1 MKIDLNEVLIGYDG
15 KEIINSQED
24 KTPTTVRKVL
34 EVALLS
40 ASPETYKTGEDK
52 YKVYKILKRIGGET
66 EEADLS
72 AADVTLLKD
81 VVAAVYGP
89 AVVGTVFDLLDPE
102 GE

>member
-15 KEIINSQED
+15 KEIINSQDD

-40 ASPETYKTGEDK
+40 ASPEEYKTGEQK
-52 YKVYKILKRIGGET
+52 YKVYKLLKRIGGDI
-66 EEADLS
+66 EEADLA
-72 AADVTLLKD
+72 AADITLLKD